1 MPARVLV
8 SGFASPHTGPSLFA
22 LARREGVVQMPNML
36 QRAFPLLL
44 LSSALAANEPF
55 PRILTIK
62 SKLDGGIEQFRS
74 SCQLHTNK
82 QALERQGRIDV
93 PVGGKLFVRL
103 YGE

>member
-1 MPARVLV
+1 
-8 SGFASPHTGPSLFA
+8 
-22 LARREGVVQMPNML
+22 MPNML
-36 QRAFPLLL
+36 QAAFPLLL
-44 LSSALAANEPF
+44 LSSALASNEPF
-55 PRILTIK
+55 PRILTTK
-62 SKLDGGIEQFRS
+62 SNLDGIEKFRS